1 LVIIR
6 PSSDQLPRSR
16 LDELPFVDS
25 ATAELCT
32 TDSFPAAP
40 VVRRREPSRAR
51 RDLHAIAADGAACSV
66 MIGIGENYLAPFAL
80 ALGKGELVAGLITSI
95 PLVAGAV
102 LQLITPA
109 AVRRLGSQ
117 RRWVVACVVCQA
129 LSFVPLAIAAF
140 IGTISV
146 WLLFVLA
153 ALYWGSGMASGPA
166 WTSWVD
172 TLVPDRLRA
181 CYFGRRARIAQGA
194 TLIGFAGGGV
204 WLAYG
209 DSLGAPLTAFAILF
223 IAAAVCRVTSVKYL
237 CTQSEPRQRA
247 GDVSPRITGVI
258 RRVRRSGDGR
268 LLVYLWAMQA
278 AAQVASPY
286 FAPFMLAELKFS
298 YLKYM
303 MIVSTSLLAKAVA
316 LPTLGR
322 LARRFG
328 AWRLLWM
335 GGVIVIPLPLFW
347 MISQATPALVAI
359 QIMAGAAW
367 ATYELAAFL
376 LFFEAIDAR
385 QRIGT
390 LTLYNLGYATAT
402 VAGSLIGGTI
412 LALFDTS
419 YAGYL
424 LVFAASC
431 LARIVTLPLLR
442 RIRRGSDSQPDRI
455 SPATIRIPTEA
466 SEDLPL
472 SRAA

>member
-1 LVIIR
+1 
-6 PSSDQLPRSR
+6 
-16 LDELPFVDS
+16 VDT
-25 ATAELCT
+25 ATAELCIT
-32 TDSFPAAP
+32 ESFQAAP
-40 VVRRREPSRAR
+40 TVRRREPSRAR

-80 ALGKGELVAGLITSI
+80 ALGKGELAAGLITSI

-102 LQLITPA
+102 LQLISPA

-117 RRWVVACVVCQA
+117 RRWVVACVICQA

-140 IGTISV
+140 IGTIPV
-146 WLLFVLA
+146 WLLFILA
-153 ALYWGSGMASGPA
+153 AVYWGSGMASGPA

-181 CYFGRRARIAQGA
+181 CYFGRRARIAQTA
-194 TLIGFAGGGV
+194 AVIGFAGGGI

-209 DSLGAPLTAFAILF
+209 DSLGEPLTAFAILF
-223 IAAAVCRVTSVKYL
+223 IVAALCRLTSAKFL
-237 CTQSEPRQRA
+237 STQREPRRPLA
-247 GDVSPRITGVI
+247 LPTASVAGVI
-258 RRVRRSGDGR
+258 RQVRRSGNGR
-268 LLVYLWAMQA
+268 LLLYLWAMQA
-278 AAQVASPY
+278 ANQVAAPY
-286 FAPFMLAELKFS
+286 YAPFMLAELKFS

-303 MIVSTSLLAKAVA
+303 LIVSISLLAKAVA

-328 AWRLLWM
+328 AWRLLWI
-335 GGVIVIPLPLFW
+335 GGVIVIPMPLFW
-347 MISQATPALVAI
+347 MISQATPALVVI

-402 VAGSLIGGTI
+402 VAGSLLGGAI
-412 LALFDTS
+412 LAIFDAS

-431 LARIVTLPLLR
+431 LARIFTLPLLR
-442 RIRRGSDSQPDRI
+442 RIRRESDPQLDAFST
-455 SPATIRIPTEA
+455 ATIR
-466 SEDLPL
+466 LPAAIREEL
-472 SRAA
+472 PRTRAA

>member
-1 LVIIR
+1 
-6 PSSDQLPRSR
+6 LPRSR

-32 TDSFPAAP
+32 DDSCLTALP
-40 VVRRREPSRAR
+40 VRRRQPSRAR
-51 RDLHAIAADGAACSV
+51 SDLHAIAADGAACSV

-95 PLVAGAV
+95 PLVAGAF

-129 LSFVPLAIAAF
+129 LSFVPLSIAAF
-140 IGTISV
+140 VGTIPI

-172 TLVPDRLRA
+172 TLVPNRLRA

-194 TLIGFAGGGV
+194 TLIGFAGGGI
-204 WLAYG
+204 WLAFG
-209 DSLGAPLTAFAILF
+209 DSLGTPLTAFATLF
-223 IAAAVCRVTSVKYL
+223 IVAAVCRLISAKYL

-247 GDVSPRITGVI
+247 GDVGPRITGVV
-258 RRVRRSGDGR
+258 RRMRRSGDGR

-303 MIVSTSLLAKAVA
+303 MVISISLLAKAVA

-328 AWRLLWM
+328 AWRLLCI
-335 GGVIVIPLPLFW
+335 GGVIVIPMPLFW

-359 QIMAGAAW
+359 QIMAGVAW

-390 LTLYNLGYATAT
+390 LTLYNLGNATAT
-402 VAGSLIGGTI
+402 VAGSLFGGAI
-412 LALFDTS
+412 LALLDTS

-431 LARIVTLPLLR
+431 LARILTLPLLR
-442 RIRRGSDSQPDRI
+442 RISRASDSQLESI
-455 SPATIRIPTEA
+455 SPATVLIPTAMTE
-466 SEDLPL
+466 ELPL

>member
-1 LVIIR
+1 
-6 PSSDQLPRSR
+6 
-16 LDELPFVDS
+16 
-25 ATAELCT
+25 
-32 TDSFPAAP
+32 
-40 VVRRREPSRAR
+40 
-51 RDLHAIAADGAACSV
+51 
-66 MIGIGENYLAPFAL
+66 M
-80 ALGKGELVAGLITSI
+80 
-95 PLVAGAV
+95 
-102 LQLITPA
+102 LQLISPA

-140 IGTISV
+140 IGTIPV
-146 WLLFVLA
+146 WLLFILA
-153 ALYWGSGMASGPA
+153 AVYWGSGMASGPA

-181 CYFGRRARIAQGA
+181 CYFGRRARIAQTA
-194 TLIGFAGGGV
+194 TLIGFTGGGI

-209 DSLGAPLTAFAILF
+209 DSLGAPLTAFAVLF
-223 IAAAVCRVTSVKYL
+223 IVAALCRLTSAKFL
-237 CTQSEPRQRA
+237 STQREPRRPLA
-247 GDVSPRITGVI
+247 LPTASVAGVI
-258 RRVRRSGDGR
+258 RQVRRSGNGR
-268 LLVYLWAMQA
+268 LLIYLWAMQA
-278 AAQVASPY
+278 ANQVAAPY
-286 FAPFMLAELKFS
+286 YAPFMLAELKFS

-303 MIVSTSLLAKAVA
+303 LIVSISLLAKAVA

-328 AWRLLWM
+328 AWRLLWI
-335 GGVIVIPLPLFW
+335 GGVIVIPMPLFW
-347 MISQATPALVAI
+347 MISQATPALVVI

-402 VAGSLIGGTI
+402 VAGSILGGAI
-412 LALFDTS
+412 LALFDAN

-431 LARIVTLPLLR
+431 LSPNFHLAAAAPHRASKRSSTRQRLPGDDPHSCCRPQRKIAVKPRGVVACCDESFGTL
-442 RIRRGSDSQPDRI
+442 I
-455 SPATIRIPTEA
+455 SAN
-466 SEDLPL
+466 LH
-472 SRAA
+472 

>member
-1 LVIIR
+1 MR
-6 PSSDQLPRSR
+6 H
-16 LDELPFVDS
+16 
-25 ATAELCT
+25 
-32 TDSFPAAP
+32 
-40 VVRRREPSRAR
+40 REPSPAR

-129 LSFVPLAIAAF
+129 LSFVPLAIAALV
-140 IGTISV
+140 GTIPV
-146 WLLFVLA
+146 WLLFILA
-153 ALYWGSGMASGPA
+153 AVYWGSGMASGPA

-172 TLVPDRLRA
+172 TLVPGRLRA
-181 CYFGRRARIAQGA
+181 CYFGRRARIAQTA

-209 DSLGAPLTAFAILF
+209 DSLGTPLTAFAILF
-223 IAAAVCRVTSVKYL
+223 IVAALCRLTSAKYL
-237 CTQSEPRQRA
+237 STQREPRRPLA
-247 GDVSPRITGVI
+247 LPTASVAGVI
-258 RRVRRSGDGR
+258 RQVRRSGDGR
-268 LLVYLWAMQA
+268 LLVYLWAIQA
-278 AAQVASPY
+278 ANQVAAPY
-286 FAPFMLAELKFS
+286 YAPFMLAELKFS

-303 MIVSTSLLAKAVA
+303 LIVSISLLAKAVA

-328 AWRLLWM
+328 AWRLLWI

-359 QIMAGAAW
+359 QIAAGAAW

-376 LFFEAIDAR
+376 LFFEAIDER

-402 VAGSLIGGTI
+402 VAGSLLGGAI
-412 LALFDTS
+412 LALFDTN

-424 LVFAASC
+424 FVFAASS
-431 LARIVTLPLLR
+431 LARIFTLPVLR
-442 RIRRGSDSQPDRI
+442 RIRRASESEIDAF
-455 SPATIRIPTEA
+455 SPATIRVPAVVPE
-466 SEDLPL
+466 ELPL
-472 SRAA
+472 NRAA